1 MSSQVSFRRYQRA
14 DLPACAGIAAGAF
27 PLPAGRFSGEDVG
40 KVMSGQIDG
49 SLAMSNYAE
58 LALAD
63 GKVAGLI
70 FGRLRSRPVLADT
83 WRTIMQIGL
92 ITVGFLRGSYG
103 SRGKLIRL
111 LRPGLRALSVLRRNM
126 PASEAEVV
134 LFAVAPECQGAGI
147 GRALMDRL
155 VQQALRCSAE
165 SIVVPT
171 DETASYWFYEKYG
184 FTRWAEFDD
193 PLESYFAD
201 RPIKG
206 YIYQLLLHKA
216 EGRE

>member
-1 MSSQVSFRRYQRA
+1 MSSQVSFRCYQPA
-14 DLPACAGIAAGAF
+14 DLPACAGIAAAAF
-27 PLPAGRFSGEDVG
+27 PLAAGRFSGEDVG
-40 KVMSGQIDG
+40 KVMRGQIDG

-70 FGRLRSRPVLADT
+70 FGRFRSRSVLVDM
-83 WRTIMQIGL
+83 WRTMRQIGL

-103 SRGKLIRL
+103 GRRKLMGL
-111 LRPGLRALSVLRRNM
+111 LGPGLWALSVLRRNM

-134 LFAVAPECQGAGI
+134 LFAVAPQYQGTGI

-155 VQQALRCSAE
+155 VQQALRSQAR
-165 SIVVPT
+165 SIAVPT

-184 FTRWAEFDD
+184 FTRCAEFDD
-193 PLESYFAD
+193 PLESYFAN
-201 RPIKG
+201 RPIRG

-216 EGRE
+216 EGL